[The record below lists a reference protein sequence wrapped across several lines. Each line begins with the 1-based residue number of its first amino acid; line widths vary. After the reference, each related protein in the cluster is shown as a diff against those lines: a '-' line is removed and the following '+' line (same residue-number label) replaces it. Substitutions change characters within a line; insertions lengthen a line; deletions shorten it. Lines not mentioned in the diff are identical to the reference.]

1 MLNDNWRTRLIAIYS
16 LSVGLAGWWFLL
28 RATEW
33 DALRASLS
41 PLLAFTLLS
50 LVIKHLGLHIAR
62 DVTHSLVGIVD
73 LAAVFALGPRIGAW
87 VAVLSG
93 VAYLELR
100 AVRHRLFSGRSLLEH
115 PVFSSGLKALMAL
128 ICGALYTRLGGRIAP
143 TEVSWQM
150 FTSLLVTLGLWFV
163 LDHIA
168 WGLRTLLR
176 AGWTGLLDFYRTI
189 LTYSV
194 LVELLPLPL
203 SIVIAL
209 SYSAMGVPVFVL
221 LSLGLVASG
230 ALLQK
235 LTQAWTQLE
244 QRLAELSVLNE
255 FGRALVEAHLDLD
268 QLYQLL
274 GSQCQR
280 IVDTDTLIL
289 ELVHPERQRIQVV
302 VHIEHGEHKPPREI
316 PMTETLKWMASRREP
331 FLSNDVKEE
340 GLPFEPLVI
349 GELPNALLMLPLLAG
364 QELIGV
370 LSLQS
375 DETNAFEGS
384 ELRVLPAIANQAAMA
399 IANARAYQAEQRR
412 ARQLAAISQVSQS
425 VAAILELDTLF
436 ADVVQLI
443 HDTFH
448 YDHVAVFTVDAE
460 SEQVAFRAST
470 NPMIQTQGLDV
481 SLGEGIIGWVAQF
494 GDPILA
500 NDVSMEPR
508 FCFTDILDET
518 RAELA
523 VPLKVEKRIVGV
535 LDVQSNETDTF
546 GHEDMFVLQTL
557 ADQVAIAVEDARQ
570 YAARQEEAW
579 TSTALLQVAE
589 AVSNLDNLDDIL
601 ETAVRITPMLT
612 GVDRCSILLWHEERQ
627 EFTVAKGYCAG
638 EQLPLLAESM
648 SFNQGE
654 VAFLD
659 ALLVEWDPV
668 YLDDPTATALIPA
681 ELIDEFGIGS
691 LVALPLRAQTE
702 MHGLMLVD
710 HAGQQLPFS
719 DRNQAILSGIA
730 DRVGMAVAN
739 IRLHIAQREE
749 AWVSTALLQVA
760 QAFTSST
767 DLQENLARIA
777 RLTPLLVGVD
787 RCLVLLWDS
796 RQGTFVPHQSHGLS
810 QEHVAAFREQ
820 RLNPSHSPWLAEM
833 VLEQRYVVVEH
844 MDDDI
849 VPTDLIHAFDFKS
862 LLAVPMVT
870 RGELLGALLVAYA
883 QGTRHF
889 STRNISI
896 VEGIAHQTAIAVE
909 NAHLYEATL
918 EQERVA
924 QELRVAR
931 DIQISFLPRECPA
944 LSGWEIA
951 AEWHAARGVGGDFY
965 DFIHLDEEHLG
976 LVIAD
981 VSDKGV
987 PAALFMGLS
996 RTLVRVGAAETR
1008 SPAKVLQRVNDLL
1021 LAATQSDMF
1030 LTAFYGILHWRTGCL
1045 TYASAGHN
1053 PPILWR
1059 HSAEGVSSPLRSH
1072 ANPSQTEQRLPDP
1085 SMSQAYPNVSPL
1097 SAKGIVLGIVPDIS
1111 LQENQVS
1118 IEPGDVLILYT
1129 DGVTEPINA
1138 NEEEFGL
1145 ERLLEVLA
1153 SNHHRP
1159 CGEIVSRIRA
1169 AVSRFAGDQPE
1180 FDDYTLMSLKRQL

>member
-1 MLNDNWRTRLIAIYS
+1 MFSDNWRARLIAIYS
-16 LSVGLAGWWFLL
+16 LGIGLAGWWFLL
-28 RATEW
+28 GATEW
-33 DALRASLS
+33 DALRAHLS
-41 PLLAFTLLS
+41 PLLAFTVLS
-50 LVIKHLGLHIAR
+50 VVLKHLGLHIAR

-73 LAAVFALGPRIGAW
+73 LAAVFAFGPSIGAW
-87 VAVLSG
+87 VAALSG

-100 AVRHRLFSGRSLLEH
+100 AVRYRLFSQHFLLEH
-115 PVFSSGLKALMAL
+115 PLFSSGLKAMMAL
-128 ICGALYTRLGGRIAP
+128 VCGGFYTRLGGRISP
-143 TEVSWQM
+143 TVVSWQM
-150 FTSLLVTLGLWFV
+150 LAPLLATLGLWFA

-168 WGLRTLLR
+168 WGLLTFLR
-176 AGWTGLLDFYRTI
+176 AGWAGLLDFYHTI
-189 LTYSV
+189 LAYSI

-209 SYSAMGVPVFVL
+209 SYSAMGEPAFVL
-221 LSLGLVASG
+221 FSLALVASG

-235 LTQAWTQLE
+235 LTQAWSQLE
-244 QRLAELSVLNE
+244 QQLAELSVLNE
-255 FGRALVEAHLDLD
+255 FGHALVEAHMDLD
-268 QLYQLL
+268 QLYELL
-274 GSQCQR
+274 SSQCRR
-280 IVDTDTLIL
+280 IVDVDVFIL
-289 ELVHPERQRIQVV
+289 ELVHPERKRVQAV
-302 VHIEHGEHKPPREI
+302 VHIEEGERKPLREF
-316 PMTETLKWMASRREP
+316 PMTEMVKWMASRREP
-331 FLSNDVKEE
+331 FLSNQVKKD
-340 GLPFEPLVI
+340 GLPFDPVVI
-349 GELPNALLMLPLLAG
+349 GDLPDALLMLPLLAG

-375 DETNAFEGS
+375 YRENAFDGRD
-384 ELRVLPAIANQAAMA
+384 LRVLSAITNQAAMA

-412 ARQLAAISQVSQS
+412 ARQLTAISQVSQS
-425 VAAILELDTLF
+425 VAAILELDRLF
-436 ADVVQLI
+436 ADVVELI
-443 HDTFH
+443 QETFH
-448 YDHVAVFTVDAE
+448 YDHVAIFTVDAE
-460 SEQVAFRAST
+460 TEQITFRAST
-470 NPMIQTQGLDV
+470 NSTIQAHGLDA

-508 FCFTDILDET
+508 FCFTDVLEQT

-535 LDVQSNETDTF
+535 LDVQSNETGTF
-546 GHEDMFVLQTL
+546 GSEDLFVLQTL

-627 EFTVAKGYCAG
+627 EFTVAKGYCAK
-638 EQLPLLAESM
+638 QQSPLLFESM
-648 SFNQGE
+648 SFQRGD
-654 VAFLD
+654 VAMLD
-659 ALLVEWDPV
+659 ALLAERGPVRLEDPS
-668 YLDDPTATALIPA
+668 ATELIPPD
-681 ELIDEFGIGS
+681 LVDEFGIGS
-691 LVALPLRAQTE
+691 LLALPLQAQTE

-710 HAGQQLPFS
+710 HAGQPLYFS
-719 DRNQAILSGIA
+719 ERKQALLSGIA

-739 IRLHIAQREE
+739 IRLHMAQREE

-760 QAFTSST
+760 QAFTLST

-796 RQGTFVPHQSHGLS
+796 SEGAFVPCQSHGLS
-810 QEHVAAFREQ
+810 EEHLAAFHALRLHPSQSPWLDEMVREQ
-820 RLNPSHSPWLAEM
+820 RYAI
-833 VLEQRYVVVEH
+833 V
-844 MDDDI
+844 DDLDEDV
-849 VPTDLIHAFDFKS
+849 VPTDPMRAFHFKS
-862 LLAVPMVT
+862 LLSVPMVT
-870 RGELLGALLVAYA
+870 RGELLGAVLVAYT

-889 STRNISI
+889 SARNISI
-896 VEGIAHQTAIAVE
+896 VEGIAHQTAVAVE

-931 DIQISFLPRECPA
+931 DIQTSFLPRECPS

-951 AEWHAARGVGGDFY
+951 ADWHAARGVGGDFY

-1030 LTAFYGILHWRTGCL
+1030 LTAFYGILHWPTGRL

-1059 HSAEGVSSPLRSH
+1059 GSTEGMATPLPAH
-1072 ANPSQTEQRLPDP
+1072 ANPSQAEQSLADQ
-1085 SMSQAYPNVSPL
+1085 SMFQAYPNAHL
-1097 SAKGIVLGIVPDIS
+1097 LRARGIVLGIVSDIS
-1111 LQENQVS
+1111 LQESQVS
-1118 IEPGDVLILYT
+1118 IEPGDVLVLYT

-1138 NEEEFGL
+1138 NEEEFGM
-1145 ERLLEVLA
+1145 ERLVEVLA
-1153 SNHHRP
+1153 NNHHKP
-1159 CGEIVSRIRA
+1159 CSEIVSCIRT
-1169 AVSRFAGDQPE
+1169 AVSSFAGDQPE
-1180 FDDYTLMSLKRQL
+1180 FDDYTLMSLKRPL